1 MSGVITSSPRA
12 KLHAGGVGVWSWTE
26 QIAAIS
32 TLVIRMRVPFHHAT
46 VLRPYGPQLS
56 FLYRTRTIA
65 MTRCLTTAPSQSDAN
80 IRYEGPT
87 PLLTLTVSN
96 GAKTAFRI
104 SPLKPVSVLLEQIK
118 DEDPNIK
125 DIAVYDLPKE
135 NEKDKGFRWARSTQ
149 ISHVLNRSLHRGGF
163 VLLVNNT
170 QTLHVHVPT
179 FEARVFPLKNELESV
194 ENQLVPLRD
203 TKKMLDEKAHKSSVR
218 IAWLGLG
225 ALCAQW
231 GIMWGEINL
240 VGVQL
245 GKRSLTIGHLR
256 TSEMTLYRQDVM
268 EPISYFI
275 GAGTGILGYMFYVVT
290 SKEYTY
296 EALAEVTATK
306 HQIRLYKR
314 KNFDLA
320 KMVELERRAQRLR
333 LQIEVIRKEYEPAK
347 EMLEEVDA
355 GGKVGA
361 N

>member
-1 MSGVITSSPRA
+1 
-12 KLHAGGVGVWSWTE
+12 
-26 QIAAIS
+26 
-32 TLVIRMRVPFHHAT
+32 MRIPFHHGI
-46 VLRPYGPQLS
+46 LSRPSGPQLS

-65 MTRCLTTAPSQSDAN
+65 MARCLTTTTSHSDATV
-80 IRYEGPT
+80 RYEGQT

-118 DEDPNIK
+118 EEDPNIK
-125 DIAVYDLPKE
+125 EIAVYDLPKE

-149 ISHVLNRSLHRGGF
+149 ISHVLSRSLHRGGF

-170 QTLHVHVPT
+170 QLLHVHVPT
-179 FEARVFPLKNELESV
+179 FEARVSPLRHELESV

-203 TKKMLDEKAHKSSVR
+203 TKKALDEKAHRSSVR

-231 GIMWGEINL
+231 GIMA
-240 VGVQL
+240 
-245 GKRSLTIGHLR
+245 RLTWWEY
-256 TSEMTLYRQDVM
+256 SWDVM

-333 LQIEVIRKEYEPAK
+333 LQIEVIRKEYQPTR

-355 GGKVGA
+355 GVRVEA
-361 N
+361 T